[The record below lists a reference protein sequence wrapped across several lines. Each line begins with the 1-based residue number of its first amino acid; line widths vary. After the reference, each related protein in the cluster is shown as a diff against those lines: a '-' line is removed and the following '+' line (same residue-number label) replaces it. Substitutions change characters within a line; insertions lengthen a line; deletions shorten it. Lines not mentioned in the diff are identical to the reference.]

1 MSDMA
6 RKQIVPAAMEY
17 TAAVTQLAVGKQN
30 LNLPAELERKTITQL
45 SEATEQVAL
54 ATDKLEEVTEQHT
67 KKETQQKEAEYFR
80 DTVIP
85 AMNALRQATDKL
97 ETEVGEK
104 YWPFPVYSDLLFR
117 V

>member
-1 MSDMA
+1 
-6 RKQIVPAAMEY
+6 MEY

-30 LNLPAELERKTITQL
+30 LNLPAELERETITQL
-45 SEATEQVAL
+45 SDATEQVAL
-54 ATDKLEEVTEQHT
+54 ATEKLEEVTEQRA

-80 DTVIP
+80 NTVIP
-85 AMNALRQATDKL
+85 AMNDLRQAADKL